1 MNESVASSTAA
12 AESYECYLA
21 ERSQLHAQ
29 RSQLHAQR
37 AQLSTVRAALKANRE
52 RWCSLDIDYVATP
65 QDVQAKDEV

>member
-1 MNESVASSTAA
+1 MNKTVASSAAA

-29 RSQLHAQR
+29 RSQLR
-37 AQLSTVRAALKANRE
+37 AVRAALKANRE
-52 RWCSLDIDYVATP
+52 RWCSLDIDYVATL

>member
-21 ERSQLHAQ
+21 E